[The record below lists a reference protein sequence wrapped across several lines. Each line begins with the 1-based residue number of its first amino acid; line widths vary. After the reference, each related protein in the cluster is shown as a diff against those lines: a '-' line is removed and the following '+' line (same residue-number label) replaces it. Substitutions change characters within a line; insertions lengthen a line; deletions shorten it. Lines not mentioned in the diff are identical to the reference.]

1 MECFSLFFI
10 WSLKSNVY
18 FTLTAHLNLLA
29 TCQVLKGHTWLIATG
44 YHQASDQG
52 STKNPSAKY
61 QVNVL
66 GLTGH
71 IDTLLHILFL
81 FSSFLSTI
89 P

>member
-1 MECFSLFFI
+1 MVCFSLFFI

-29 TCQVLKGHTWLIATG
+29 TCQVANR
-44 YHQASDQG
+44 DQLSPG
-52 STKNPSAKY
+52 IRPGINKNPSAEY

-71 IDTLLHILFL
+71 IHTLLHILFL